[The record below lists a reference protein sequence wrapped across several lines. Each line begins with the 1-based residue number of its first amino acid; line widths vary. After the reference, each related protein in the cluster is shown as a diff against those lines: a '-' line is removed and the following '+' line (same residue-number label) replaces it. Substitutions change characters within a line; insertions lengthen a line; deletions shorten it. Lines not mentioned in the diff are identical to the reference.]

1 LGACSHGPKINKSIS
16 EANWD
21 ALKEESLMRWDVHRL
36 ATAPRGQAA
45 CYQGD
50 VKEGLG
56 ALKDSFYKRAKDSHY
71 WIEIGNCFFLDKK
84 FSNEEIIKCKKIGG
98 NEKPDLSIS
107 IKNIIKNCSY
117 KTGKNISVHQ
127 EKLESFIEFSKT
139 LKATEKEINAIKFY
153 IWGDGTYD
161 GSGKKNNR
169 KEKWEII
176 RKDINT
182 LSTLKS
188 FFYLNRIEIIN
199 RILNIGRYFIKTDFL
214 IKQKEKNNFF
224 IVVFR
229 QIIVWIIRLSN
240 LYILINTI
248 SR

>member
-1 LGACSHGPKINKSIS
+1 MIIGQNLGFIKQDYLISALNNKKIS
-16 EANWD
+16 E
-21 ALKEESLMRWDVHRL
+21 
-36 ATAPRGQAA
+36 
-45 CYQGD
+45 
-50 VKEGLG
+50 
-56 ALKDSFYKRAKDSHY
+56 
-71 WIEIGNCFFLDKK
+71 LDKNYFDLIQSIFSYK
-84 FSNEEIIKCKKIGG
+84 NFSNEEIIKCKKIGG

-188 FFYLNRIEIIN
+188 FFL
-199 RILNIGRYFIKTDFL
+199 FK
-214 IKQKEKNNFF
+214 
-224 IVVFR
+224 
-229 QIIVWIIRLSN
+229 
-240 LYILINTI
+240 
-248 SR
+248 